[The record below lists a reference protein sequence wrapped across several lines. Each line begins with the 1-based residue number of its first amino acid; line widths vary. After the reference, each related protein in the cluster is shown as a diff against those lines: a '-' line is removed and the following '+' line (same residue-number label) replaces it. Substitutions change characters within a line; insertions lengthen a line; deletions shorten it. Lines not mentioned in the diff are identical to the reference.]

1 MMRSKPIISILFF
14 VILLSIPAT
23 FLQAQQV
30 RTDNNAQQNQRVID
44 ENLAYEFYRNQDWE
58 SAKAVYWNLFETHK
72 ARHYYN
78 FYFNCLIQ
86 LNQLDEA
93 EKSARRQLRN
103 TKDVQNEI
111 DLGYILMLGGD
122 QKKSREIFDN
132 IIKGLIADRNR
143 ISQVANA
150 FRTRNLDEYTLLTY
164 EKGSKLPGVN
174 YEFHLEKAGIYQST
188 GNYTAAID
196 SYLSHLDSNPE
207 NLDLIKRYF
216 QNMVVMDID
225 NSMSELMRSKF
236 LTKAQANPDKVLY
249 GELLIWFSLQQRDYD
264 IAMIQAQ
271 AMDRRFGDREF
282 TVLELAEISL
292 SNSQYE
298 VASKGFSY
306 VAAKGQGS
314 IYYFQGLK
322 GALKAR
328 YYLAEQSHN
337 TDINIYEGIS
347 KDIEKA
353 FQTIGFNR
361 ETYELAIIQARI
373 LTYALDKPSEA
384 LAIMEKSLELPLRP
398 DEQANLKMNLAD
410 ILLYQNEVWE
420 ATLLYSQVDKA
431 LKNEPVAH
439 EARFRNARLRYFI
452 GEFSWAQTQLDV
464 LKAATSKLISND
476 ALTLSLLIR
485 DNLMDDT
492 TGSSLRAYARA
503 DLMTFQKR
511 DPEALLVLDSLTQF
525 DRTQSLKPH
534 VYMKKAE
541 ILARSSRFQEAD
553 DLYTL
558 VFTQFSDS
566 YLADDA
572 LFQSALLNEENLNNI
587 ERARTLYEI
596 IFDKY
601 PASIYA
607 AQARQKYRSLRGD
620 SI

>member
-1 MMRSKPIISILFF
+1 MMHLNHIKS
-14 VILLSIPAT
+14 ILLSVFLLTFSAT
-23 FLQAQQV
+23 LLQAQQV
-30 RTDNNAQQNQRVID
+30 RPDNNAQQNQRVID
-44 ENLAYEFYRNQDWE
+44 ENLAYQFYHNQDWE
-58 SAKAVYWNLFETHK
+58 SAKALYLNLFETHK

-93 EKSARRQLRN
+93 EKSARRQLRS

-111 DLGYILMLGGD
+111 DLGYVLMLRGE

-132 IIKGLIADRNR
+132 VIKELAPDRNR

-174 YEFHLEKAGIYQST
+174 YEFQLEKAGIYQST
-188 GNYTAAID
+188 GNYNAAID

-216 QNMVVMDID
+216 QNMVLMDID
-225 NSMSELMRSKF
+225 NSMAELMRSKF
-236 LTKAQANPDKVLY
+236 LTKAQANPDKPLY

-282 TVLELAEISL
+282 SVLELAEISL

-306 VAAKGQGS
+306 VAAKGPGS
-314 IYYFQGLK
+314 IYYFQGMK

-337 TDINIYEGIS
+337 TGRNIYEGIS

-353 FQTIGFNR
+353 FQSIGFNR

-373 LTYALDKPSEA
+373 LTYALNQSSEA
-384 LAIMEKSLELPLRP
+384 LVIMEKSLELPLRP

-439 EARFRNARLRYFI
+439 EARFRNARLRY
-452 GEFSWAQTQLDV
+452 
-464 LKAATSKLISND
+464 
-476 ALTLSLLIR
+476 
-485 DNLMDDT
+485 
-492 TGSSLRAYARA
+492 
-503 DLMTFQKR
+503 
-511 DPEALLVLDSLTQF
+511 
-525 DRTQSLKPH
+525 
-534 VYMKKAE
+534 
-541 ILARSSRFQEAD
+541 
-553 DLYTL
+553 
-558 VFTQFSDS
+558 
-566 YLADDA
+566 
-572 LFQSALLNEENLNNI
+572 
-587 ERARTLYEI
+587 
-596 IFDKY
+596 
-601 PASIYA
+601 
-607 AQARQKYRSLRGD
+607 
-620 SI
+620 